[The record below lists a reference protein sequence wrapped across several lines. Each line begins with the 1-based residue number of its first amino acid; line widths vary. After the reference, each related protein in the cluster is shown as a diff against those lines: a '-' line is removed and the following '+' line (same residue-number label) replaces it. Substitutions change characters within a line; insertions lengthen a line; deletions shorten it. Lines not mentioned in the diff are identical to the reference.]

1 MANAKTQQK
10 ILKTFLK
17 LLASHP
23 YEDVSLPL
31 LAREA
36 DVKLSDLR
44 ACFSSKRALVEA
56 FAEQIDKAVLDDR
69 DDDMADQPA
78 RDRLFDVLMIRIDQL
93 APYKDAMRALHQAL
107 RKDPGLALEFNSI
120 AVRSQ
125 KWMLVAA
132 GIEIPALKGRLVTQG
147 LAVAFARVVDTW
159 LDEDDEGMPRTMSRL
174 DKELDRGEGWL
185 QRLDKADK
193 IASSLRR
200 MAGGARRR
208 RRKAEPDDWASEQD
222 DLGEQG
228 SAAP

>member
-36 DVKLSDLR
+36 DVKLSELR
-44 ACFSSKRALVEA
+44 TCFSSKRALVEA
-56 FAEQIDKAVLDDR
+56 FAEQIDKAVLDDQ
-69 DDDMADQPA
+69 DEDMADQPA
-78 RDRLFDVLMIRIDQL
+78 RDRLFDVLMTRIDQL
-93 APYKDAMRALHQAL
+93 APYKDALRALYQAV
-107 RKDPGLALEFNSI
+107 RKDPGLALEFNSV

-132 GIEIPALKGRLVTQG
+132 GIEIPALKGRFVTQG

-159 LDEDDEGMPRTMSRL
+159 LDEDDEGMPRTMARL
-174 DKELDRGEGWL
+174 DKELDQGESWL
-185 QRLDKADK
+185 QRLEKADR

-200 MAGGARRR
+200 MAGGVRRR
-208 RRKAEPDDWASEQD
+208 RRNAGRGDWASEGD

-228 SAAP
+228 GATP